1 MNYEQIIKQ
10 IETPCYLFD
19 ISVLK
24 ERIQYLSEIFESCDL
39 VYALKANPFIAK
51 EIDPFI
57 TRYELCSYGEFEICN
72 NLNINRNKMVISGVY
87 KNASQIDHMIRTYPD
102 ILKYTIESVNQYEML
117 KEIALKYKQTI
128 HLLIRLTS
136 GNQFGVTKEEAEK
149 IIAEANPQIIIDGI
163 EYYSGT
169 QKKSLGLINK
179 EINKLNDFI
188 YEVKDKYNFVIPEVE
203 YGPGLPVSY
212 FMEDTFDEESYLHEL
227 NELIHQIS
235 ASKVTLE
242 IGRSIA
248 ASMGSYITKV
258 VDQKSNKNGNFVI
271 VDGGI
276 NHITYYGQTLG
287 MHLPYHE
294 LLPYREGEIETYNI
308 YGSLCTVNDV
318 IVKSLKART
327 IKINDILIFKNTGA
341 YSMTEGISLFLS
353 RDLPN
358 IYLKNLDGQII
369 KVRENLKTST
379 INFPN
384 YVRSDL
390 NGKIN

>member
-10 IETPCYLFD
+10 IQTPCYLFD
-19 ISVLK
+19 IAVLK
-24 ERIQYLSEIFESCDL
+24 KRIQYLNKFFPNCDL

-51 EIDPFI
+51 EIEPLI
-57 TRYELCSYGEFEICN
+57 ARYELCSYGEFEICN
-72 NLNINRNKMVISGVY
+72 NLNIDRHKMVISGVS
-87 KNASQIDHMIRTYPD
+87 KNEEQLALMINSYPD
-102 ILKYTIESVNQYEML
+102 ILKYTIESINQYEML
-117 KEIALKYKQTI
+117 KKIAMTNKQTI

-149 IIAEANPQIIIDGI
+149 IIQDQCSYTIIDGI

-169 QKKSLGLINK
+169 QKKSLGLISK
-179 EINKLNDFI
+179 EINKINDFI
-188 YEVKDKYNFVIPEVE
+188 YEVKDKYNFVISEVE
-203 YGPGLPVSY
+203 YGPGLPVAY
-212 FMEDTFDEESYLHEL
+212 FSEEDFDEANFL
-227 NELIHQIS
+227 NALNKLINQIS
-235 ASKVTLE
+235 AFKVTLE
-242 IGRSIA
+242 IGRSIV
-248 ASMGSYITKV
+248 ASMGSYLTKV

-276 NHITYYGQTLG
+276 NHIIYYGQTLG
-287 MHLPYHE
+287 MHIPHYEIIPHH
-294 LLPYREGEIETYNI
+294 EGESDIYNI

-318 IVKSLKART
+318 IVKGLKT
-327 IKINDILIFKNTGA
+327 KPIHINDILIFKNTGA